1 MQITINLQVFLFII
15 LFILTRQIEFYALI
29 MFFALIHEF
38 RTYFCRITFKIKTK
52 KINLSNS
59 LLKFIVNISLSS
71 KTSITLVFW
80 GIIGLNPSLM

>member
-38 RTYFCRITFKIKTK
+38 RTYFCRVTFKIKTK
-52 KINLSNS
+52 KIKYNAIWTSSNIWE
-59 LLKFIVNISLSS
+59 LWV
-71 KTSITLVFW
+71 
-80 GIIGLNPSLM
+80 